1 MYQLKEEGGLLKSTG
16 EATRKRE
23 AIAELYR
30 HWARLDQLQEE
41 RAALRRHIKALTLEV
56 EELSIK

>member
-16 EATRKRE
+16 EAKRE